1 MKWIKF
7 RETGVSPAILLLF
20 LCLSCGKSDSPGP
33 PADPC
38 ASVNITVSVAQE
50 ATLACKNTGRI
61 TVTAS
66 GSSNLQYSINGST
79 FQSSNIF
86 ENVAKGQYTVTVKN
100 ASNCSKTATV
110 TVAEGSSTAGP
121 LFTAAKSVIGTV
133 CVTCHTANGQQPN
146 PNFTI
151 DCNIVA
157 NAQSI
162 KLRAVDLG
170 TMPPTGPLSQA
181 DKDKISAWVAA
192 GGRVTD

>member
-1 MKWIKF
+1 MKRIKF
-7 RETGVSPAILLLF
+7 RETGVSPAILLL
-20 LCLSCGKSDSPGP
+20 LLSLSCGKNDSPAP

-38 ASVNITVSVAQE
+38 ASVNIAVTVASE

-79 FQSSNIF
+79 FQASNVF
-86 ENVAKGQYTVTVKN
+86 DNVAKGNYTVTVKS
-100 ASNCSKTATV
+100 AANCSKTATV
-110 TVAEGSSTAGP
+110 SVAEGSSTAGP
-121 LFTAAKSVIGTV
+121 LFTAAKSVIGSN
-133 CVTCHTANGQQPN
+133 CVTCHTTNGQQPN

-157 NAQSI
+157 NAQLI
-162 KLRAVDLG
+162 KTRAVDLG
-170 TMPPTGPLSQA
+170 TMPPTGPLTQ
-181 DKDKISAWVAA
+181 DEKDKISAWVAA